1 MFSIKRNK
9 IKYSIFITLMSI
21 FIFSLSSTANTA
33 SDNEQMVQLEEILNS
48 SSSYSAFQTSM
59 LLKSA
64 QNLID
69 AGISY
74 EDTEEIIENSIDNSL
89 NAYNIKKVFDVILEA
104 QEEGL
109 PSESLINKV
118 NEGLAKKVDD
128 NDIITAI
135 STKAENLQK
144 ASEILSE
151 AGTEGLEING
161 GDELLQVLADSLEND
176 VPYDSLTWLVES
188 ATSEGKSVEEISE
201 ISEELSI
208 LSLMAVDIGL
218 TPEEISITFE
228 EAIANEE
235 NFEEI
240 FAYIQN
246 SLESEINVNA
256 LAGEGKN
263 STTSENGISS
273 TTSVGVPSAE
283 IGGAPIQESG
293 EAPSA
298 SPGPSGSSSS
308 PSNEEPSPPEN

>member
-1 MFSIKRNK
+1 
-9 IKYSIFITLMSI
+9 MSI